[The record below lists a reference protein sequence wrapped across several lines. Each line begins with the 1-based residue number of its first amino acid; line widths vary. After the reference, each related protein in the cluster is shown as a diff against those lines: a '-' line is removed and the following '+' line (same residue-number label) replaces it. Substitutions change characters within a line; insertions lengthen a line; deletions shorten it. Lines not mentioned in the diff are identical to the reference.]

1 MFFLGPRSDNSKQGE
16 SFETSILSQK
26 DPLGAFVRAYL
37 LKAGAF
43 SPLTNFLTGWSAG
56 AAQFCVGGALAR
68 EFELPPKFKFMFAI
82 KRLWIEVSFRTFKS
96 FLKILNFTVF
106 RGLSAESIPASKST
120 DNCARNAEMSPK
132 SLVSGLLYVVLSLQL
147 RHSRGILVS

>member
-1 MFFLGPRSDNSKQGE
+1 M
-16 SFETSILSQK
+16 
-26 DPLGAFVRAYL
+26 
-37 LKAGAF
+37 
-43 SPLTNFLTGWSAG
+43 
-56 AAQFCVGGALAR
+56 
-68 EFELPPKFKFMFAI
+68 
-82 KRLWIEVSFRTFKS
+82 SFRTFKS

-106 RGLSAESIPASKST
+106 RGLPAESIPASKSP